1 MPSGVGGLSMTLE
14 RGQIIGYDTERMTF
28 EFTMSDAQGKIVHCK
43 ISSTAM
49 DELAGFKGTRPSERE
64 AQFVK
69 LRDTIE
75 RIASDL
81 FEEVVPGPIGLICI
95 FHHHTR

>member
-1 MPSGVGGLSMTLE
+1 MRLE

-28 EFTMSDAQGKIVHCK
+28 EFTMTDAKGKTFHCK

-49 DELAGFKGTRPSERE
+49 DELAGFKGTKPSERE

-69 LRDTIE
+69 LRDKVE

-81 FEEVVPGPIGLICI
+81 FEKGVPGPIGLINV
-95 FHHHTR
+95 FRHHIR

>member
-1 MPSGVGGLSMTLE
+1 MTLE
-14 RGQIIGYDTERMTF
+14 RGQIVGYDNNRMSF
-28 EFTMSDAQGKIVHCK
+28 EFTMTDAKGKMFHCK

-64 AQFVK
+64 AQFIK
-69 LRDTIE
+69 YRDDIE

-81 FEEVVPGPIGLICI
+81 LDKGEPGPIGLICI
-95 FHHHTR
+95 FRHHIR